1 MKRIISSIL
10 LMIILCGCELT
21 RDSYYTFYFDDYSI
35 CVGYDNMEYMRL
47 VFTDNLVNTIKKN
60 ETIKDVDVYF
70 WNKYFSSID
79 VRNYYERSI
88 DSNNAIVSKMDLYL
102 ENLGNRVYRIDDKVL
117 SESID
122 ENCKLF
128 NGKLIQTN
136 TKACVFGKRV
146 NSQNNVV
153 ILYGD
158 YLDLN
163 QDRLHRIEIYVE

>member
-1 MKRIISSIL
+1 
-10 LMIILCGCELT
+10 MIILCGCELT

-47 VFTDNLVNTIKKN
+47 VFTD
-60 ETIKDVDVYF
+60 
-70 WNKYFSSID
+70 
-79 VRNYYERSI
+79 
-88 DSNNAIVSKMDLYL
+88 SKMDLYL